1 MGDER
6 PGVRITRPRVSITAA
21 ATATLVHQVT
31 SGRTAILKK
40 LMWYNG
46 QSADVILEIGT
57 FAGNTFS
64 RRLPRIRAIAGH
76 HDGLDELMCPNFEF
90 EVDIYAMA
98 SAAGAA
104 PGDIE
109 VQCEV
114 AEVG

>member
-6 PGVRITRPRVSITAA
+6 PGVRITKPRVSITAA

-57 FAGNTFS
+57 YDGATFT
-64 RRLPRIRAIAGH
+64 RRLPRIRAITRQ
-76 HDGLDELMCPNFEF
+76 HDGLSELECPEFEF
-90 EVDIYAMA
+90 ESDIYAQA
-98 SAAGAA
+98 SAAADA
-104 PGDIE
+104 PNDVE
-109 VQCEV
+109 VIAVVTEI
-114 AEVG
+114 G